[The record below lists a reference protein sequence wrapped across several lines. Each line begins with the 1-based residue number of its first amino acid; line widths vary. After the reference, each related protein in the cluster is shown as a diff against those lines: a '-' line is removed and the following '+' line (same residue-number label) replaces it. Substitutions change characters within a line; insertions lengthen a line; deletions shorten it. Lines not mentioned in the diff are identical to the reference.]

1 MRILQRKRAVCCA
14 LARCAPITLA
24 CARSLPADRDE
35 CPQLYETITQHML
48 HGPCGAAFPNAPCM
62 EGGECT
68 KHYPREWQDDTT
80 LPQDGYP
87 LYRRRNDGR
96 TFQK

>member
-1 MRILQRKRAVCCA
+1 
-14 LARCAPITLA
+14 
-24 CARSLPADRDE
+24 
-35 CPQLYETITQHML
+35 ML
-48 HGPCGAAFPNAPCM
+48 HGPCDAAFPNAPCM